1 MMAKEQVMMLLML
14 GMVSSLPTLIGFG
27 QEESHPTC
35 KISSVFVVEY
45 VCILSIMEAFYI
57 LVEST
62 GG

>member
-35 KISSVFVVEY
+35 KISSVFVVECLGG
-45 VCILSIMEAFYI
+45 VCPSIMEAFNKNF
-57 LVEST
+57 
-62 GG
+62 